1 MQQQHDDGNNMNHD
15 RSPTKA
21 LPLNHSDDM
30 QAKGKRTKD
39 TNVNVNVNA
48 AAAADAAAS
57 DDAGAG
63 AGGTTGENT
72 AAASD
77 LDHVLLESLFYNEMV
92 MLETTP
98 ASPVPGSNFYLPKI
112 EHDTPH
118 TIVEKEI
125 LRDFGVGVGS
135 LCPSTNGS
143 SFGQFSTAPL
153 PDAIR
158 TASTAPTPSARACS
172 QICSEKNITNNHPHK
187 LSHFVQQYNT
197 VYQQQQG
204 NKQGANHSQHQR
216 LCSDSPPLSSTT
228 INQLGTNFNNTQ
240 QVIPARGNTPQ
251 NKSSTMTVIEQPHHP
266 ELLMDCTESQA
277 STSTAVAASANN
289 ISSEFLYSSSTSTK
303 PFPRSLPPHS
313 ERIINSS
320 TSSGNSQIGSVP
332 QDRARQLVDQFAT
345 LASRLG
351 IDLPDSVLQSLTSAA
366 AKKEEKMVANQAV
379 TSTGLSDLS
388 DINNPSTSVKTLLGG
403 TNKKVI
409 NDDKNI
415 VTLAPTIMELRK
427 TAEESIAAVTRK
439 REDHLTKIS
448 KKKSDE
454 KRKGIKLESAPVS
467 ATDILV
473 TNDNNSTI
481 NDSKPTYSKRRKK
494 PRLSECETKLAQ
506 LKAENEQLKRHLQNV
521 SNKAHKFDMEKEEA
535 GKNIARLIHDPNAG
549 PHEMEMSVSKF
560 SDMYSDYGINRQQEL
575 SFHLEQLQ
583 RLVNPADSTKMGLW
597 TLGQSNRGTKK
608 NPIAGILV
616 KELDITPQ
624 QGRKIL
630 DQSEKIRKLCD
641 NLKEAHSLL
650 VKLKILCE
658 KKTRC
663 FQDRMSKCTEIL
675 TSKQVARLIIWINEH
690 TQLLEKV
697 CPGWGTEHIPK
708 HTT

>member
-1 MQQQHDDGNNMNHD
+1 MIL
-15 RSPTKA
+15 SP
-21 LPLNHSDDM
+21 PI
-30 QAKGKRTKD
+30 
-39 TNVNVNVNA
+39 VNVA
-48 AAAADAAAS
+48 
-57 DDAGAG
+57 
-63 AGGTTGENT
+63 
-72 AAASD
+72 
-77 LDHVLLESLFYNEMV
+77 
-92 MLETTP
+92 
-98 ASPVPGSNFYLPKI
+98 
-112 EHDTPH
+112 
-118 TIVEKEI
+118 
-125 LRDFGVGVGS
+125 
-135 LCPSTNGS
+135 
-143 SFGQFSTAPL
+143 
-153 PDAIR
+153 
-158 TASTAPTPSARACS
+158 
-172 QICSEKNITNNHPHK
+172 
-187 LSHFVQQYNT
+187 
-197 VYQQQQG
+197 
-204 NKQGANHSQHQR
+204 
-216 LCSDSPPLSSTT
+216 
-228 INQLGTNFNNTQ
+228 
-240 QVIPARGNTPQ
+240 
-251 NKSSTMTVIEQPHHP
+251 
-266 ELLMDCTESQA
+266 
-277 STSTAVAASANN
+277 
-289 ISSEFLYSSSTSTK
+289 
-303 PFPRSLPPHS
+303 
-313 ERIINSS
+313 
-320 TSSGNSQIGSVP
+320 
-332 QDRARQLVDQFAT
+332 
-345 LASRLG
+345 
-351 IDLPDSVLQSLTSAA
+351 
-366 AKKEEKMVANQAV
+366 
-379 TSTGLSDLS
+379 
-388 DINNPSTSVKTLLGG
+388 
-403 TNKKVI
+403 
-409 NDDKNI
+409 
-415 VTLAPTIMELRK
+415 
-427 TAEESIAAVTRK
+427 
-439 REDHLTKIS
+439 
-448 KKKSDE
+448 
-454 KRKGIKLESAPVS
+454 
-467 ATDILV
+467 
-473 TNDNNSTI
+473 
-481 NDSKPTYSKRRKK
+481 KK